1 MRDVRII
8 DRRDDSRNK
17 SAVNRGRFLRRFKKQ
32 IRKAVAD
39 ALVGRS
45 VIDVDQGEKISI
57 SSRDISEPQFGLGP
71 GGIRRGVLAGNDR
84 FRSGDQI
91 PRPPG
96 GESLTASQASADG
109 EGQDDFLFALSREE
123 FLDIFFDDLALP
135 NMVRAELARIAD
147 FRHVRA
153 GFTQSGVPANI
164 NVKRSLRGA
173 AGRRM
178 AAAAPYRKE
187 LTGARE
193 RLATLE
199 ENGAGDSDE
208 ALALRQ
214 KIAVLLRRIEHIPFI
229 DSFDLR
235 YNNRLRVPQP
245 SSRAV
250 MFCLMDV
257 SGSMD
262 QYKKQIA
269 KRFFML
275 LYLFLKRSYEH
286 IDIIFI
292 RHHTQAYEV
301 TEDDFFHSR
310 ETGGTVVSSALE
322 LMQEIIVSRYAA
334 ASWNIYAA
342 QASDGENWENDSPQ
356 CGTLLDESI
365 VPKVRYY
372 AYIEIS
378 AEEPQNLW
386 FEYRKVESRHPGI
399 FAMRRISDLPDI
411 YPVFHDLFRK
421 QRGTR

>member
-1 MRDVRII
+1 MGEVRIV
-8 DRRDDSRNK
+8 DRRHDSRNK
-17 SAVNRGRFLRRFKKQ
+17 SAVNRGRFIRRFRQQ

-39 ALVGRS
+39 ALVDRS
-45 VIDVDQGEKISI
+45 VADIDQGERISI
-57 SSRDISEPQFGLGP
+57 PARDISEPQFTYGRGGL
-71 GGIRRGVLAGNDR
+71 RREVLPGNDR
-84 FRSGDQI
+84 FHSGDEI
-91 PRPPG
+91 ARPAPRDSPMGQQPG
-96 GESLTASQASADG
+96 NEG

-153 GFTQSGVPANI
+153 GYTQTGVPTNI

-187 LTGARE
+187 LAAARSRLEALESGA
-193 RLATLE
+193 
-199 ENGAGDSDE
+199 AGDGEE
-208 ALALRQ
+208 AQGLRRR
-214 KIAVLLRRIEHIPFI
+214 IAVLLRQLERIPFI

-235 YNNRLRVPQP
+235 YNNRVRIPQA

-262 QYKKQIA
+262 QHKKQIA

-275 LYLFLKRSYEH
+275 LYLFLQRSYEH
-286 IDIIFI
+286 IDIVFI

-301 TEDDFFHSR
+301 GEDDFFHSR

-322 LMQEIIVSRYAA
+322 LMRQIMLDRYSTSA
-334 ASWNIYAA
+334 WNIYAA
-342 QASDGENWENDSPQ
+342 QASDGENWDNDSPQ
-356 CGTLLDESI
+356 CAALLDDSI
-365 VPKVRYY
+365 VPRLRYY

-378 AEEPQNLW
+378 TEGAQNLW
-386 FEYRKVESRHPGI
+386 FEYRKVAERHPGV
-399 FAMRRISDLPDI
+399 FAMRRITDLPDI
-411 YPVFHDLFRK
+411 YPVFHELFRK
-421 QRGTR
+421 KQPQ

>member
-32 IRKAVAD
+32 IRKAVDD

-45 VIDVDQGEKISI
+45 VVDVDQGEKIAI
-57 SSRDISEPQFGLGP
+57 PARDISEPQFGFGK
-71 GGIRRGVLAGNDR
+71 GGVRRGVLAGNDR
-84 FRSGDQI
+84 FRAGDQI
-91 PRPPG
+91 VRPAG
-96 GESLTASQASADG
+96 GENMSGSQASPDG

-147 FRHVRA
+147 FRRVRA

-164 NVKRSLRGA
+164 NVRRSLRGA
-173 AGRRM
+173 AGRRL

-187 LTGARE
+187 LSSARQRLEDLESTGD
-193 RLATLE
+193 
-199 ENGAGDSDE
+199 GDGQE
-208 ALALRQ
+208 AQALRQ
-214 KIAVLLRRIEHIPFI
+214 RIGVLLRRIERIPFI

-235 YNNRLRVPQP
+235 YNNRLRIPQP

-275 LYLFLKRSYEH
+275 LYLFLTRSYEH
-286 IDIIFI
+286 IDIVFI

-301 TEDDFFHSR
+301 SEDDFFHSR

-322 LMQEIIVSRYAA
+322 LMRQIMRERYTGL
-334 ASWNIYAA
+334 SWNIYAA

-356 CGTLLDESI
+356 CGALLDEQI
-365 VPKVRYY
+365 VPLLRYY

-386 FEYRKVESRHPGI
+386 FEYRKVETRHPGT
-399 FAMRRISDLPDI
+399 FAMRRITDLPDI

-421 QRGTR
+421 QQTPR